1 MNLRIKNMV
10 CARCV
15 RVVKE
20 ELEALQLLVREVTL
34 GEAELEGELSAEQ
47 LTAVREALEKSG
59 FELLDDRKAQQVE
72 QLKQLVIDVVQHPD
86 HKPASQNYSDY
97 LASKTGL
104 SYSYLSGLF
113 SAAEH
118 MTLEQYLIHQKI
130 ERVKELLVYDEMTL
144 SEIAFQLGY
153 SSAQHL
159 SNQFRKVT
167 GLTPSYFKQ
176 IGKDRRKS
184 LDQVGKE

>member
-1 MNLRIKNMV
+1 MQLRIKNMV

-15 RVVKE
+15 RVVQE
-20 ELEALQLLVREVTL
+20 ELTALGLPVQQVALGEVALGKELAPDELLLVRNTL
-34 GEAELEGELSAEQ
+34 E
-47 LTAVREALEKSG
+47 RSG

-72 QLKQLVIDVVQHPD
+72 QLKQTVIELIQRPD
-86 HKPASQNYSDY
+86 LKQAAQNYSDY
-97 LASKTGL
+97 LAGKLGL

-113 SAAEH
+113 SAAENL
-118 MTLEQYLIHQKI
+118 TIEQYLIQQKI
-130 ERVKELLVYDEMTL
+130 ERVKELLVYDELTL

-167 GLTPSYFKQ
+167 GFTPSHFKQ
-176 IGKDRRKS
+176 IGRDRRKF
-184 LDQVGKE
+184 LDKVGEA